1 MEKILGLG
9 LEVKPGRKRVPGEG
23 KSLYFYDYDN
33 HLFELHAGSLS
44 NRLDAYKSKTKNG
57 GGDK

>member
-1 MEKILGLG
+1 M
-9 LEVKPGRKRVPGEG
+9 KPGRKRVPGEG